1 MKINVKK
8 IKVREISGRPGEEF
22 TLFLESKQ
30 FIIII
35 IIIII
40 ISQEFDFNYLGS
52 LITQDKSCV
61 KEIRSRM
68 LLLKEKNC

>member
-8 IKVREISGRPGEEF
+8 IKVREISGRAGEEF

-35 IIIII
+35 IIIT
-40 ISQEFDFNYLGS
+40 SEEFDFNYLGS

-61 KEIRSRM
+61 KEIRSRT

>member
-35 IIIII
+35 ILYYY
-40 ISQEFDFNYLGS
+40 N
-52 LITQDKSCV
+52 KSR
-61 KEIRSRM
+61 I
-68 LLLKEKNC
+68 